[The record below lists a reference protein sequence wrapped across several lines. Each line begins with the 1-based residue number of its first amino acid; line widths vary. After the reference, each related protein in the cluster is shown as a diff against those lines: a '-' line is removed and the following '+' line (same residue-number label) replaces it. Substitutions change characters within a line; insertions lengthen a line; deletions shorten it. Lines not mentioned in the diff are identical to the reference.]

1 VGQSIEAYIA
11 IGFPLIVGAAMA
23 VFFPIRLKNYFSD
36 EEIGTINQRLLPYKL
51 DLKDAV
57 YIFIVYIASA
67 SVLGLIQAYLFW
79 HFAADT
85 EVRFSSRFTDYF
97 LYPFIPSALMGVLLM
112 WFVFCCRAYSK
123 GEQRV
128 REFLLRSYDG
138 WGIFKEIPKFRFLVI
153 AAALICVAAN
163 LWTYNI
169 YLYVTDEVI
178 VTSNHKRL
186 GPYVF
191 GYDRIEFFRIEWHR
205 GVFEGEEGEAFVLGL
220 KLRDG
225 GVYRTDLNLLYK
237 ENMLQEIDQIIKT
250 AEEASGQ
257 NYDVVFT

>member
-1 VGQSIEAYIA
+1 
-11 IGFPLIVGAAMA
+11 MA
-23 VFFPIRLKNYFSD
+23 VFFPLRLKDYFSD
-36 EEIGTINQRLLPYKL
+36 EEIKNLGGKLTPYKL
-51 DLKDAV
+51 SLRDAV
-57 YIFIVYIASA
+57 YIFIVYIVSA

-85 EVRFSSRFTDYF
+85 EVRFSSRFTDYI
-97 LYPFIPSALMGVLLM
+97 LYPFIPSALMAVLLM

-123 GEQRV
+123 GAQRV

-138 WGIFKEIPKFRFLVI
+138 WGLVKEIPRFRFLVI
-153 AAALICVAAN
+153 AAVLICVAAN

-169 YLYVTDEVI
+169 YLYVTDEAI
-178 VTSNHKRL
+178 VTSNHRRL

-205 GVFEGEEGEAFVLGL
+205 GVSEIEEWEAFVLGF

-225 GVYRTDLNLLYK
+225 GVVRTDLNLLYK
-237 ENMLQEIDQIIKT
+237 ENMLQQIDRIIKA

-257 NYDVVFT
+257 NYDVVFAEYPRKRDREINGLLSME